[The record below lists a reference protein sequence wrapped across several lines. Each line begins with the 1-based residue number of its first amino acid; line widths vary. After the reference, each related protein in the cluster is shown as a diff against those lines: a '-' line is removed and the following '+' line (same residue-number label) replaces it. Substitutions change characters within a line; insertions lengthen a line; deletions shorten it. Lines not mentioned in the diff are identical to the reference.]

1 MPRLGDLA
9 GGGEVHRLDVSSVYK
24 REWLMSGDYNQ
35 KLFFAKIRPYE
46 EIIDSFLELEKK
58 NLTEIKEKPE
68 LAALLQVAL
77 ANDML
82 NLASNYLVISGVSEA
97 VMSSKNAVALDNA
110 RKSLY
115 KSIIYLEKT
124 VTNFVDAPF
133 SDYEEKL
140 AEIDSIDAN
149 KRYFLIRKMGLTL
162 ELVKNAY
169 GRKSRWRWPL
179 VEMEGRFAAV
189 AKNII
194 NLRKAVENRDPRSS
208 SYEATVY
215 HTRLVKRI
223 LTQAAYSYHEKFEF
237 NSSDLADLRKGIN
250 LLYALRRFNIVLGD
264 RGDAEELKK
273 KLDKWNAKY
282 DNNQRKGLGT
292 GS

>member
-1 MPRLGDLA
+1 
-9 GGGEVHRLDVSSVYK
+9 
-24 REWLMSGDYNQ
+24 MSGDYNQ